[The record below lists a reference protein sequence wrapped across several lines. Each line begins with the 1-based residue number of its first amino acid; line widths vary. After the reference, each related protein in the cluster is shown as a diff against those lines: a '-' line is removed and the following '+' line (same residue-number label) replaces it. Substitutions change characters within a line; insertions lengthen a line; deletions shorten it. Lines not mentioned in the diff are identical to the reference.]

1 MNEKNNKKISILL
14 LIATAVLAF
23 VALVLAMCG
32 ATPVTDI
39 ANKLMLKD
47 LEITEIAA
55 IENAHNILN
64 AYGLWVGII
73 SVLMAIV
80 TFANVVISLI
90 KKNYTLGFLTF
101 AIMEVVYAVI
111 FALEPVR
118 FSAYFDIAFW
128 ALVIQILIDFVFII
142 IDIIRRTFIDVE
154 YRKRAIILIIIG
166 AADIV
171 LSTIFFFLFGDRHA
185 DYVEGMLRKYDISM
199 SLYAVVSIFAYGVY
213 TIVFGALLA
222 IAASLFMK
230 SNKKR

>member
-1 MNEKNNKKISILL
+1 MNEKNNKKLSIIL

-23 VALVLAMCG
+23 VALVLALCG
-32 ATPVTDI
+32 ATPVTDVV
-39 ANKLMLKD
+39 KELMLND
-47 LEITEIAA
+47 LDILEEAA
-55 IENAHNILN
+55 YEKATATLN
-64 AYGLWVGII
+64 AYGLWVGIF
-73 SVLMAIV
+73 SVLIAIV

-101 AIMEVVYAVI
+101 AIMEVTYAVI

-142 IDIIRRTFIDVE
+142 IDIIRRIIIDVE

-166 AADIV
+166 VADIV
-171 LSTIFFFLFGDRHA
+171 LSTIFFFLFGDRRA

-213 TIVFGALLA
+213 TIVIGALLA
-222 IAASLFMK
+222 IATSIFMK